1 MKATGK
7 RLGLVT
13 LVVGAIAWSTWGSGV
28 WSSDTGGRMV
38 GTAGPAAVH
47 APTSSTTSGTPA
59 LPPRQKWAT
68 KTATKA
74 TGETPP
80 AGMAPPKSASAGFSI
95 SPTSGPPET
104 VITATGWGCGGFDN
118 VMVQITENGFELEGG
133 SLAPVAGDGSW
144 STWTKMP
151 PAPVPGVDPYPGSW
165 ADPDRVYAVTAT
177 CSAHGDGP
185 SPTAPPKVL
194 RLPDQPFDLVAGPAA
209 TPAAPSEFFAGFW
222 PESSEAEAAEMQ
234 AAFDDGHQPWRGDPE
249 TVARLFAEHIAGWR
263 IEVTGS
269 EVSGSAAEG
278 WSAAV
283 RFKAFIGEAELRPI
297 TAHTLQLVGLRGA
310 EHPVWFVS
318 GLSSDH
324 IRVDIPSDGAT
335 VPSPVR
341 VAGRASAYEGNV
353 LVEVRDDSGRRLH
366 SGHLQ
371 AEGVDMAPFQGSLE
385 LAPAT
390 TRGGILMV
398 TGDTGAGPVPDMTIV
413 RIRFR

>member
-7 RLGLVT
+7 KLGLVT
-13 LVVGAIAWSTWGSGV
+13 LVVGAIAWSTWGNGV
-28 WSSDTGGRMV
+28 WSSDTDGREV
-38 GTAGPAAVH
+38 GTARPATVQ
-47 APTSSTTSGTPA
+47 APTSSTTSGTA
-59 LPPRQKWAT
+59 DLPPRQGWARR
-68 KTATKA
+68 TAAKA
-74 TGETPP
+74 TGKTSRV
-80 AGMAPPKSASAGFSI
+80 GMAPPKRTTAGFFI

-104 VITATGWGCGGFDN
+104 VVTATGWGCGGFDD
-118 VMVQITENGFELEGG
+118 VMVQITENGFELEGA

-177 CSAHGDGP
+177 CSTHGDG
-185 SPTAPPKVL
+185 SPTAPRKVL
-194 RLPDQPFDLVAGPAA
+194 RLPDQPFDLVAGPAS
-209 TPAAPSEFFAGFW
+209 TPAAPSAFFAGFW
-222 PESSEAEAAEMQ
+222 PESSEAEAAAMQ
-234 AAFDDGHQPWRGDPE
+234 KAFDNGHQPWRGDPD
-249 TVARLFAEHIAGWR
+249 TVARLFAEHIAGWN

-283 RFKAFIGEAELRPI
+283 RFKVLIGEEKLRPI
-297 TAHTLQLVGLRGA
+297 TAHTLQLVGLGGA

-324 IRVDIPSDGAT
+324 IRVDTPSEGAT
-335 VPSPVR
+335 VSSPVR

-385 LAPAT
+385 LTPAT
-390 TRGGILMV
+390 THGGILMV
-398 TGDTGAGPVPDMTIV
+398 TGGSGAGPVPDMTIV